1 MNFYTTHTNLLVKL
15 CEVEKSGMVNSSG
28 EMLGLLV
35 KQRELEIKSNTTHYL
50 RYYGCNYGYI
60 R

>member
-1 MNFYTTHTNLLVKL
+1 MNFYTTHTKLLIKT
-15 CEVEKSGMVNSSG
+15 CEVEKSGMVDSYG

-35 KQRELEIKSNTTHYL
+35 KQRELEIKSNKTHYL
-50 RYYGCNYGYI
+50 HFHGCNYGYI